1 MRKEKKKNKFFC
13 SVTHP
18 ILCFRG
24 PGTLLLCSAHS
35 FFRFSRPIPC
45 PDLFPSSRDSILMLI
60 KRGALYEQKGETA

>member
-18 ILCFRG
+18 ILCFRD

-35 FFRFSRPIPC
+35 FF
-45 PDLFPSSRDSILMLI
+45 LFPFSLPFSPLNIVL
-60 KRGALYEQKGETA
+60 